1 MMSLFFCERVINS
14 FFKMKELL
22 SSNYILLFNLPLWE
36 ERLEKASKNKL
47 KSNFTLETSS
57 NDCKITYSIIS
68 RGEMIINYR
77 NKNKNISIRVTGE
90 LIIEPPIFYAD
101 LIILE
106 KSVDFTDDEKREILN
121 FIANDS
127 EKSIGTKIIFD

>member
-1 MMSLFFCERVINS
+1 MSLFFCERVINS